1 MSGGDLCYN
10 CAPDSVS
17 AGHSQQQQ
25 PGEHFTSEVMT
36 ALYDLTSL
44 PSTLSLLASPM
55 ISRSKKKKKKEV
67 NREHCKDFT
76 GTRSKT
82 NGNIFVCKTVMCEA
96 NANQQKNF
104 KHILFEWFF
113 F

>member
-1 MSGGDLCYN
+1 MSGGDLCYD

-67 NREHCKDFT
+67 KTKYCKDEDFS
-76 GTRSKT
+76 GICSKIMERFLSVKLT
-82 NGNIFVCKTVMCEA
+82 S
-96 NANQQKNF
+96 
-104 KHILFEWFF
+104 ILVN
-113 F
+113 

>member
-67 NREHCKDFT
+67 NTKHCEDEDFT
-76 GTRSKT
+76 GTCNKIME
-82 NGNIFVCKTVMCEA
+82 IF
-96 NANQQKNF
+96 
-104 KHILFEWFF
+104 LFVKL
-113 F
+113 